1 MSLRNNIDEDYK
13 KAIKNKEQDKIN
25 ALRLIRSAIKDKDIS
40 SRSSANKEVIS
51 DTEILTLLIS
61 LIKQRKDSIEQFQKA
76 SRDDLIKN
84 EQSEIDVI
92 NQYLPNQ
99 KTEEE
104 TEIIIDNLIKANN
117 LENLKDMGKL
127 MGFVKKDYPGE
138 VDMGLVSRIAKSKLG
153 N

>member
-1 MSLRNNIDEDYK
+1 MSLRNKIEEDYK
-13 KAIKNKEQDKIN
+13 KSIKNKDQKKVN
-25 ALRLIRSAIKDKDIS
+25 TLRLIKSAIKDKDILK
-40 SRSSANKEVIS
+40 RSTSKDGITDS
-51 DTEILTLLIS
+51 EILSLLIS

-76 SRDDLIKN
+76 GREDLIKN

-92 NQYLPNQ
+92 NEYLPKQ
-99 KTEEE
+99 KSEDE
-104 TEIIIDNLIKANN
+104 TIDIVNELIKKHN

-138 VDMGLVSRIAKSKLG
+138 VDMGLVGKIAKSKLG

>member
-13 KAIKNKEQDKIN
+13 KAIKNTQQDKIN

-40 SRSSANKEVIS
+40 SRSSENKEVIS

-138 VDMGLVSRIAKSKLG
+138 VDMGLVSKIAKSKLG